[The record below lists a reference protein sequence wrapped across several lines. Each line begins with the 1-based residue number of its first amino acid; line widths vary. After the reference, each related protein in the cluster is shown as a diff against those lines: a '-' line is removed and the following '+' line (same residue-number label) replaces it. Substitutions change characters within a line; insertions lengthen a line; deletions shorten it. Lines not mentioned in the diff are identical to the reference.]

1 METVSTSPS
10 STLPTPKI
18 MTKHLA
24 NEMLDLAQLR
34 SRFMDTRDKPNIMYG
49 YLRGFVNHLERT
61 VPGVQEAIQ
70 EEITRLK
77 VQKFNTEK

>member
-1 METVSTSPS
+1 MSCPPWSLKINTV
-10 STLPTPKI
+10 

-61 VPGVQEAIQ
+61 VPGVKEAIQ

>member
-1 METVSTSPS
+1 
-10 STLPTPKI
+10 

-34 SRFMDTRDKPNIMYG
+34 SRFMDTRNDPNQMYG
-49 YLRGFVNHLERT
+49 YLRGFVNHMERT
-61 VPGVQEAIQ
+61 VPGVKEAIQ